1 MPDTIRETTFKG
13 NKMLGVLTGVGK
25 DSTEYWKDFGL
36 NFWQAVLEN
45 VDAIRVWVD
54 RQENHRDHT

>member
-1 MPDTIRETTFKG
+1 
-13 NKMLGVLTGVGK
+13 MLGVLTGVGK